1 MLYMTIYGH
10 DSHLN
15 DFCAK
20 SYLISCQ
27 YYGRIVFVTK
37 LVVLGNKLSSEP
49 IPRRH
54 IDSAPRV
61 KFTNPINVT

>member
-1 MLYMTIYGH
+1 MCSKKI
-10 DSHLN
+10 N
-15 DFCAK
+15 ADFK
-20 SYLISCQ
+20 FFNSGQ
-27 YYGRIVFVTK
+27 YCGRKQVFVTN
-37 LVVLGNKLSSEP
+37 LVVLRNKLSSEP